1 MKKTVPGLARIQ
13 NTLNSGESSYDSWC
27 ITIRGALRF
36 VVHFVLP
43 HALPVIWPLS
53 DN

>member
-27 ITIRGALRF
+27 ITIRGAFCPAARLTGHLAVER
-36 VVHFVLP
+36 
-43 HALPVIWPLS
+43 
-53 DN
+53 